1 MALEFTDDNFQA
13 EVLDS
18 DKLVMVDFW
27 ATWCAP
33 CRQIA
38 PVIDELAMENSNGV
52 KVGKLDVDSNQNSA
66 MKYQVTNIP
75 TILFFKNGEIVDK
88 VLGAQPK
95 AVLQSKI
102 DSLSA

>member
-1 MALEFTDDNFQA
+1 MAVEFTDDNFQS
-13 EVLDS
+13 EVLDA
-18 DKLVMVDFW
+18 DKLVLVDFW
-27 ATWCAP
+27 ATWCGP

-38 PVIDELAMENSNGV
+38 PVIDELAMENGDKV
-52 KVGKLDVDSNQNSA
+52 KVGKLDVDSNQNAA

-75 TILFFKNGEIVDK
+75 TILFFKNGEVVDK
-88 VLGAQPK
+88 VLGAQSK

>member
-1 MALEFTDDNFQA
+1 MAVEFTDENFQS
-13 EVLDS
+13 EVLES

-27 ATWCAP
+27 ATWCGP

-38 PVIDELAMENSNGV
+38 PVIDELAMENGEKV
-52 KVGKLDVDSNQNSA
+52 KVGKLDVDNNQNSA

-75 TILFFKNGEIVDK
+75 TILFFKNGEVVDK

>member
-1 MALEFTDDNFQA
+1 MAVEFTDENFQS

-18 DKLVMVDFW
+18 EKLVMVDFW
-27 ATWCAP
+27 ATWCGP

-38 PVIDELAMENSNGV
+38 PVIDELAMENGEKV

-75 TILFFKNGEIVDK
+75 TILFFKNGEVVDK

-95 AVLQSKI
+95 AVLQGKI
-102 DSLSA
+102 DNLSA

>member
-1 MALEFTDDNFQA
+1 MALEFTDDNFQS
-13 EVLDS
+13 EVLES

-38 PVIDELAMENSNGV
+38 PVIDELAMENSDTV
-52 KVGKLDVDSNQNSA
+52 KIGKLDVDSNQNSA
-66 MKYQVTNIP
+66 MKFQVTNIP

-95 AVLQSKI
+95 GVLQSKI
-102 DSLSA
+102 DSLGA